1 MVQEPLVPQDD
12 AEDFPPGPPPPFRIA
27 IDDIE
32 YPCEKWE
39 TQSGARPLKRD
50 WVRGWAGGMG
60 TLTDVGDDSYYIANN
75 MDLSTAPYA
84 RLRPRYEAT
93 IDLTSGGADPTYGFI
108 ATDGTW
114 NFLYVLSGRYS
125 QKIAMETNGAT
136 WTKWDVVETEDF
148 GAGAVVGRPAFFES
162 SWHVPLG
169 ANVDATRLD
178 LGDIKTPP
186 ATDDWTTLTGNAD
199 NTALH
204 FVVGMAE
211 GVAQL
216 KRAFD
221 TNKVSATAAIGDAF
235 APTAGFEVGDSGE
248 AIVDGITLAGNTIWS
263 KPSSPYHF
271 DDQGNN
277 FAYQSFV
284 GAGSTLT
291 DTDGVLMASHG
302 PYGYWPHSSGLWRL
316 AGGDALPVGPMSD
329 PLWAGFGL
337 DGIIP
342 TFYSEWNSAAAWE
355 RWIYATTQ
363 DKLFHG
369 WIRGDGTIHW
379 HGMLANTL
387 GSTTRAFIVS
397 NPVSG
402 ATGPLLCLL
411 ESGTNLNIMQLEP
424 RGSTRRIVAASSGR
438 RGAASEDGQFWLPF
452 TTLNAPLEVQKRL
465 RMIWVT
471 LDNMPTGDTV
481 TLTVRVDRDRQ
492 GATVQVGGT
501 VTAIGTNTYEF
512 VPASS
517 SVNITSSSTANP
529 TVITAA
535 AAHGLFSGDIVTIA
549 GHSSTPNINGEHVIT
564 WLSTTT
570 FSIPVNVSSGG
581 GEAGTITGTPDTFRE
596 IMLSPKLA
604 CAAGYDPSAANSDPR
619 IRAAGIRAVTPHT
632 YKAII
637 PVSPEGMRG
646 SSVGVKDALLKL
658 RALKSGTG
666 VAVREP
672 TSNTTFTGYVTDVRE
687 VVISAEHGEI
697 KYAVEVLIQRWVL

>member
-1 MVQEPLVPQDD
+1 MVQEPLAPEDD
-12 AEDFPPGPPPPFRIA
+12 VEDFAAGPALPFRIA

-32 YPCEKWE
+32 YPCERWL
-39 TQSGARPLKRD
+39 TQSGARPLRRD
-50 WVRGWAGGMG
+50 WVAGWTGGMG

-93 IDLTSGGADPTYGFI
+93 ISLTSGGADPTYGFV
-108 ATDGTW
+108 AAGGGGTR
-114 NFLYVLSGRYS
+114 LYVLSGRYA
-125 QKIAMETNGAT
+125 QKIDMSDFTVDET
-136 WTKWDVVETEDF
+136 KDF

-169 ANVDATRLD
+169 PNVDATRLD

-186 ATDDWTTLTGNAD
+186 TTDDWTTLTGNAD
-199 NTALH
+199 NTALA
-204 FVVGMAE
+204 FAVSMVE

-216 KRAFD
+216 WRAFD
-221 TNKVSATAAIGDAF
+221 TNKVSATPAIATPF
-235 APTAGFEVGDSGE
+235 SPTAGFEVGDSGE
-248 AIVDGITLAGNTIWS
+248 AIVDVMVLEGNIVWS
-263 KPSSPYHF
+263 KPSSPYWF

-291 DTDGVLMASHG
+291 GTDGSLMASHG

-316 AGGDALPVGPMSD
+316 LGGNALPVGPMSD

-342 TFYSEWNSAAAWE
+342 TFYSEWNSATAWE

-363 DKLFHG
+363 NKLFHG

-379 HGMLANTL
+379 HGTL
-387 GSTTRAFIVS
+387 IYEPSSTTSRAFIVS
-397 NPVSG
+397 NPLTG

-411 ESGTNLNIMQLEP
+411 ESDGSLQIIQLEP

-492 GATVQVGGT
+492 GTTVQLGGT
-501 VTAIGTNTYEF
+501 VTAIGGNTYEF

-517 SVNITSSSTANP
+517 SVNISSSSTANP

-535 AAHGLFSGDIVTIA
+535 AAHGLLSGDIVTIA
-549 GHSSTPNINGEHVIT
+549 GHSSTPDINGEHIIT

-570 FSIPVNVSSGG
+570 FSIPVNVTSGG
-581 GEAGTITGTPDTFRE
+581 GAAGTITGTPDTFRE

-604 CAAGYDPSAANSDPR
+604 CGAGYDPSAANSDPR
-619 IRAAGIRAVTPHT
+619 IRACGIRAVTPHT

-646 SSVGVKDALLKL
+646 SSLGVKDALLKL
-658 RALKSGTG
+658 RALKSGNA
-666 VAVREP
+666 VSVREP
-672 TSNTTFTGYVTDVRE
+672 TFNTTFTGYITDVRE

-697 KYAVEVLIQRWVL
+697 KYAVEVLIDRWVL